1 MAATNNKNQ
10 AQDAGGQTQKHDES
24 YKAVLSNAANFL
36 HFLKKYIA
44 APWTADISA
53 DDLATVDKTFVTPK
67 YSKIDSDLIYKLKM
81 KGSDVYFYV
90 LVELQSQVD
99 HTMPFR
105 LLRYM
110 VELLNYIFK
119 NIKKEIR
126 ERKDFRLPAI
136 VPIILYNGNDN
147 WTAAKSFKEYTKD
160 YEIFGDYIIDF
171 NYLLFDVK
179 RTDEATMLSTKKIL
193 DTVFLLDKWRLE
205 NKTSTKDVETFLEKY
220 LPDLPEE
227 DALELFGWIK
237 HILYKGN
244 LSSENEE
251 TFRNLLRGGNTMK
264 HALEVWRDE
273 YVEACVLEGKR
284 EGMLDGERNKALE
297 IARKLRAKGTS
308 VEDTA
313 ETTGLTIDEIIQ
325 L

>member
-1 MAATNNKNQ
+1 MAATNDENQ
-10 AQDAGGQTQKHDES
+10 AQDAGGQNLKHDES
-24 YKAVLSNAANFL
+24 YKSVLSNAANFL

-53 DDLATVDKTFVTPK
+53 DDLATVNKSFVTPE
-67 YSKIDSDLIYKLKM
+67 YREIDSDLIYKLKI

-110 VELLNYIFK
+110 VELLNDLFK
-119 NIKKEIR
+119 NEEKDIR

-147 WTAAKSFKEYTKD
+147 WTAVRTYKEYTEN

-171 NYLLFDVK
+171 NYLLFDLK
-179 RTDEATMLSTKKIL
+179 RTDEATMLLTKKIL
-193 DTVFLLDKWRLE
+193 DIVFLLDKRRLE
-205 NKTSTKDVETFLEKY
+205 NPENRVSEEEVTELLEKFA
-220 LPDLPEE
+220 PDMPVD
-227 DALELFGWIK
+227 DALALLGWLK
-237 HILYKGN
+237 HFMYKGK
-244 LSSENEE
+244 LSPENEE
-251 TFRNLLRGGNTMK
+251 NFKNILKGGGNTMK
-264 HALEVWRDE
+264 HAVEIWRDE
-273 YVEACVLEGKR
+273 MIDVATRDGRR
-284 EGMLDGERNKALE
+284 EGERNKAFE

-308 VEDTA
+308 VEDIA
-313 ETTGLTIDEIIQ
+313 DATGLTIDEILQ